1 MKSYMILAAYGNRDV
16 CTAFFDSWANAQ
28 EYIESLNRCVDI
40 YIEVYER
47 KPYGSGK
54 DYTWEYVRI
63 NKNMY
68 GGKGNESK

>member
-1 MKSYMILAAYGNRDV
+1 MKRYMILASYGNRDL

-28 EYIESLNRCVDI
+28 EYIASLNQCVDI
-40 YIEVYER
+40 YFEVYER
-47 KPYGSGK
+47 RHHGSGK

-68 GGKGNESK
+68 GGMENESK